1 MEEKIINLI
10 EKYETENK
18 EILKKEKHLE
28 MFGNFTPTGIKYFC
42 NQVFIEE
49 LKKLL
54 INK

>member
-1 MEEKIINLI
+1 MENKIKRLI

-18 EILKKEKHLE
+18 DILKKEKQLE
-28 MFGNFTPTGIKYFC
+28 MFGNFTSNGTKYFC